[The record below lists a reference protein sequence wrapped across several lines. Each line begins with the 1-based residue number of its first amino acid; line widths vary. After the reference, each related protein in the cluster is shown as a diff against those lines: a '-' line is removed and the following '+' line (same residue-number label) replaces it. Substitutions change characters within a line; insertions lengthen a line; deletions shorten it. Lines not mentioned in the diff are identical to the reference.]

1 MLKRLDKFIDSVK
14 AWLKSDSI
22 SKSIKEGPK
31 AVKEKAAEIKKA
43 MASETADYI
52 IGSEEPSKP
61 APKKRATAKPKK
73 LKSND
78 KLRYVEASSWGVMNM
93 TLAEAGMYVYPFEP
107 NKPISVPHL
116 LWCLGKQNW
125 ASCGFMLQVYNDQN
139 VGFQYQWM
147 FVASDDDEKM
157 KMHDLA
163 YIYSKSGVTKLINSG
178 KTLEA
183 LALNMETYVKQ
194 VRSEIIKKAIL
205 ADDNCNYFEV

>member
-61 APKKRATAKPKK
+61 APKKRAKPKK
-73 LKSND
+73 LKSKD
-78 KLRYVEASSWGVMNM
+78 KLGYVEASSWGVMNM
-93 TLAEAGMYVYPFEP
+93 ALAEAGMYVYPFEP
-107 NKPISVPHL
+107 NTPISAPHF
-116 LWCLGKQNW
+116 LWCLGKREW
-125 ASCGFMLQVYNDQN
+125 ASCGFMLQVYNDIN

-147 FVASDDDEKM
+147 FVASDDDEKL

-163 YIYSKSGVTKLINSG
+163 YIYSKSGITKLINSG
-178 KTLEA
+178 KTLDA
-183 LALNMETYVKQ
+183 LVLDMENYVKL
-194 VRSEIIKKAIL
+194 VRREIIKKSIL
-205 ADDNCNYFEV
+205 ADDNYNDFEV

>member
-31 AVKEKAAEIKKA
+31 AVKEKAAEIKQA
-43 MASETADYI
+43 MTGETADYI

-61 APKKRATAKPKK
+61 APKKRAKPKK
-73 LKSND
+73 LKTKD
-78 KLRYVEASSWGVMNM
+78 KLGYVEASSWGVMNL
-93 TLAEAGMYVYPFEP
+93 TLAEAGLYVYPFEP
-107 NKPISVPHL
+107 NKPISAPHF
-116 LWCLGKQNW
+116 LWCLGKREW
-125 ASCGFMLQVYNDQN
+125 ASCGFMLQVYNDIN

-147 FVASDDDEKM
+147 FVASDDDEKL

-178 KTLEA
+178 KTLDA
-183 LALNMETYVKQ
+183 LVLDMENYVKL
-194 VRSEIIKKAIL
+194 VRREIIKKSIL

>member
-31 AVKEKAAEIKKA
+31 VVKAKAAEIKKT
-43 MASETADYI
+43 MASK
-52 IGSEEPSKP
+52 EPSKP
-61 APKKRATAKPKK
+61 APKKKATPKPKK

-78 KLRYVEASSWGVMNM
+78 KLRYVESSSWGVMNM
-93 TLAEAGMYVYPFEP
+93 TLADAGMYVYPFDP
-107 NKPISVPHL
+107 NMPISVPQL

-125 ASCGFMLQVYNDQN
+125 ASCGFLLQVYNDQN

-147 FVASDDDEKM
+147 FVASDDNEKL
-157 KMHDLA
+157 KMHDLV

-178 KTLEA
+178 KTLDA

-205 ADDNCNYFEV
+205 ADDNFNYFEV

>member
-43 MASETADYI
+43 MACETADYI

-61 APKKRATAKPKK
+61 APKKRAKPKK
-73 LKSND
+73 LKTKD
-78 KLRYVEASSWGVMNM
+78 KLGYVEASSWGVMNM

>member
-43 MASETADYI
+43 MASETDDYI

-61 APKKRATAKPKK
+61 APKKRAKPKK
-73 LKSND
+73 LKTKD
-78 KLRYVEASSWGVMNM
+78 KLGYVEASSWGVMNLA
-93 TLAEAGMYVYPFEP
+93 LAEAGMYVYPFEP
-107 NKPISVPHL
+107 NTPISAPHF
-116 LWCLGKQNW
+116 LWCLGKREW
-125 ASCGFMLQVYNDQN
+125 ASCGFMLQVYNDIN

-147 FVASDDDEKM
+147 FVASDDDEKL

-163 YIYSKSGVTKLINSG
+163 YIYSKSGITKLINSG
-178 KTLEA
+178 KTLDA
-183 LALNMETYVKQ
+183 LVLDMENYVKL
-194 VRSEIIKKAIL
+194 VRREIIKKSIL